1 MFNRRQWGRA
11 AAGLMLGVGQASV
24 WAQAANPRLPAVAP
38 PKLVDTRIVIAL
50 DQRISLGY
58 LPLTIAAQLGY
69 FRDEGLDVELREF
82 ADPAQAMAAV
92 ATRGAHVLCG
102 PFIDLLAPPARSQG
116 LQAFVVQGRAPQ
128 VVLGASIKTLNSF
141 SSAADLRGKRI
152 GVRLNDNACQQVLRL
167 VTERAGLRDDDVQVV
182 MQPNPQAALQAFRN
196 GQIDAL
202 CFTDPTITQLEQ
214 LGELRVVADTRS
226 LRGTADVFGGPM
238 PSGCLSAPGE
248 FLTQFPRLTQALTD
262 AMVHALKWLQTAG
275 PSDLIKTVPEHHFQ
289 GDRSLYLA
297 AFERAREAWTPDGLM
312 PRLGPETA
320 ARVAGGEAGRTPAA
334 ELARAFTN
342 VFALKSKARFRA

>member
-11 AAGLMLGVGQASV
+11 FAGLMLGVGPASA
-24 WAQAANPRLPAVAP
+24 WAQSAVRVPAAPP
-38 PKLVDTRIVIAL
+38 PKLVDTRIVIAV
-50 DQRISLGY
+50 DNRISLGY

-82 ADPAQAMAAV
+82 ADPSLAMAAV
-92 ATRGAHVLCG
+92 ASRGAHVLCG
-102 PFIDLLAPPARSQG
+102 PYADLLAPAARGQG

-141 SSAADLRGKRI
+141 SNAADLRGRRI
-152 GVRLNDNACQQVLRL
+152 GMRANDNACQQVLRL

-182 MQPNPQAALQAFRN
+182 MQPNPHAALQAFRN

-275 PSDLIKTVPEHHFQ
+275 PSDLIKTVPENHFQ
-289 GDRSLYLA
+289 GDKALYLA
-297 AFERAREAWTPDGLM
+297 AVERAREAWTSDGLM
-312 PRLGPETA
+312 PRTGPETA
-320 ARVAGGEAGRTPAA
+320 ARVAGGDAA
-334 ELARAFTN
+334 KASASDLARTFTN
-342 VFALKSKARFRA
+342 AFALKAKARFRA